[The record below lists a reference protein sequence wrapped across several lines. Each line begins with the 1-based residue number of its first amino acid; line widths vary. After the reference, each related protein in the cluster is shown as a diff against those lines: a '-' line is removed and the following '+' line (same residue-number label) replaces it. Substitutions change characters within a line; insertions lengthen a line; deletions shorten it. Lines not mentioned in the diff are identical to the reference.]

1 MARKPINVSKG
12 TVFGTLL
19 TVSLIFFFI
28 PHDFTK
34 GLNFLF
40 DTVFSPLLR
49 IGKVSVPK
57 VFRAVPSSEEF
68 VSRTEYN
75 RLLAAYDNVWADLR
89 KEHKLY
95 EKLAGIRAA
104 RPKEGPGIVLA
115 EVIYTKI
122 SSVKRELVVNQGQAN
137 GLEEGQ
143 YVLGE
148 NAIIGIVS
156 ETSRSTSR
164 IRLLTD
170 INANIPVWIWRP
182 PSKKY
187 IQGWMK
193 GTGTEV
199 GKIPLISTEYDVKDG
214 DTVYAAA
221 RVGYLET
228 ARVIGKVTG
237 LRSDEKKPLIW
248 DITVEPLMKDE
259 DISNVAVIVMNPDD
273 ADVVN

>member
-1 MARKPINVSKG
+1 MARKQINVSKG

-19 TVSLIFFFI
+19 TVSLIFFVI

-40 DTVFSPLLR
+40 DTAFSPLLR
-49 IGKVSVPK
+49 IGKVSVPR

-68 VSRTEYN
+68 VSRAEYN
-75 RLLAAYDNVWADLR
+75 RLLAAYDNVWSDLR

-115 EVIYTKI
+115 EVINTKI

-137 GLEEGQ
+137 GLEVGQ

-148 NAIIGIVS
+148 NAIVGIVS

-170 INANIPVWIWRP
+170 VNANIPVWIWRP

-237 LRSDEKKPLIW
+237 LKSDEKKPLIW

-259 DISNVAVIVMNPDD
+259 DISSVAVIVMNPGE
-273 ADVVN
+273 ALVVD

>member
-1 MARKPINVSKG
+1 MARKQINVSRG

-19 TVSLIFFFI
+19 MVSLIFFFI
-28 PHDFTK
+28 PHDVTR

-40 DTVFSPLLR
+40 DKAFSPLLR
-49 IGKVSVPK
+49 IGKMSAGK
-57 VFRAVPSSEEF
+57 VFRAVPSSEDL

-75 RLLAAYDNVWADLR
+75 RLLAAYDNVYADLR

-104 RPKEGPGIVLA
+104 RPKEGSAIVLA
-115 EVIYTKI
+115 EVINTKI

-137 GLEEGQ
+137 GLREDQ
-143 YVLGE
+143 YVLSE
-148 NAIIGIVS
+148 NAIIGTVS

-170 INANIPVWIWRP
+170 INASIPVWIWRP
-182 PSKKY
+182 GSKKY
-187 IQGWMK
+187 IQGLMK
-193 GTGTEV
+193 GTGKEV
-199 GKIPLISTEYDVKDG
+199 CKIPLTSTEYDVKDG

-228 ARVIGKVTG
+228 ARVIGKVTE
-237 LRSDEKKPLIW
+237 LQPYEKNPLVW
-248 DITVEPLMKDE
+248 DITVELLVSGE
-259 DISNVAVIVMNPDD
+259 DMSDVAVIVMNPDEMEI
-273 ADVVN
+273 AN